1 VKNSE
6 EDSRTECIHV
16 ATREADEKHPRVE
29 LRFAEVDGRLACVSI
44 EVGAEYLEPVATN
57 SPLMGSFH
65 LPAGEEFTRLT
76 TAVLRTIKLS
86 TLIDEAL
93 LLHHKDMSR
102 WHPAEEQQRDWPDE
116 VRASMPAGVAYH
128 ERRVRQHNERV
139 RRLKREQQVVQDTV
153 DTPKRPGRPRLHL
166 DAHYEELAE
175 VYNAHGGSA
184 PLKAVVEHFDKRLT
198 RTMAAKHV
206 AEARRRGLI
215 PKYQKRG
222 GAGG

>member
-1 VKNSE
+1 MES
-6 EDSRTECIHV
+6 SECIHA

-44 EVGAEYLEPVATN
+44 EVGAEYLAPVATN
-57 SPLMGSFH
+57 SPPLGSFH
-65 LPAGEEFTRLT
+65 LQAGEEFTRLT

-93 LLHHKDMSR
+93 LLHHKEILR
-102 WHPAEEQQRDWPDE
+102 WHPAEEQQRDWPAE

-139 RRLKREQQVVQDTV
+139 RRWKREQQVAQDTV
-153 DTPKRPGRPRLHL
+153 DTPKRPGRPRLYP

-175 VYNAHGGSA
+175 VYNAHGGGA
-184 PLKAVVEHFDKRLT
+184 PLKAVAQHFSPRLT
-198 RTMAAKHV
+198 RTMAGKHI

-215 PKYQKRG
+215 PKWEARDLLKQDEEDG
-222 GAGG
+222 